1 MEDLVSRKLFQT
13 SHALLFNANNYPAG
27 SHPGDLEMVPSAE
40 FLPHPTSPVTQSY
53 VPSNK
58 CTPATPISASSPS
71 GVAGTAALA
80 ENVPP
85 PVYAGQ
91 TSQHSRAPRSS
102 NLHLPDLD
110 GEMALTITA
119 ATGSPLLSIPSPTFR
134 RKPRP
139 QGIYGGLVIKRNI
152 VDHFN
157 GSGNPFRNEYGHVR
171 QDVTAG
177 EFQTLAEIYG
187 ESRIWT
193 FNVEDI
199 YCQTCVEECEANDE
213 AEYRTQVEEF
223 LESSPE
229 VLKAYLILRGR
240 HYPRR
245 CCHRGGIA
253 ELMNAI
259 SLAHSQRIHNILLT
273 TSSPNTFH
281 SPSVVWSAIS
291 MLVECLP
298 NIQHATV
305 RLHSSSLAGPSA
317 IKCQPA
323 LLANGV
329 ALHLAKAL
337 RVLEKHLPEEE
348 GLKIEGLEQ
357 QPVLLGMWTEEKKK
371 WWVRSGRW
379 GRKVLRR

>member
-71 GVAGTAALA
+71 GVAALA

-102 NLHLPDLD
+102 NLHLPDLH

-139 QGIYGGLVIKRNI
+139 QGVYGGLVIKRNI

-157 GSGNPFRNEYGHVR
+157 ASGNPFRNEYGHVR

-177 EFQTLAEIYG
+177 KFQTLAEIYG

-193 FNVEDI
+193 FNIEDI

-213 AEYRTQVEEF
+213 A
-223 LESSPE
+223 
-229 VLKAYLILRGR
+229 
-240 HYPRR
+240 
-245 CCHRGGIA
+245 IA

-357 QPVLLGMWTEEKKK
+357 QPVLLGMWTEEKK